1 VHVLLNLSLDA
12 GETENS
18 KIQETT
24 HRFEL
29 LSFDGLPM
37 LTFFFFFNDLYLVMC
52 FEYL

>member
-37 LTFFFFFNDLYLVMC
+37 LTFFFFF
-52 FEYL
+52 